1 MFVVYNC
8 FMEKVNCNEL
18 WRGWMDFYPNDTQV
32 IQCKESLSNFSKDD
46 WAEMSEEATHLMQTL
61 VDLVLYSIP
70 LKDKISENCFDL
82 FIKHVDEWFFIVNKT
97 FIIKLIHSCQTDE
110 KFLHFFDRFHPG
122 LTKHFMKL
130 MMVYMYKL
138 PD

>member
-1 MFVVYNC
+1 
-8 FMEKVNCNEL
+8 MEKVNCNEL

-46 WAEMSEEATHLMQTL
+46 WVSMSEEATHLMQTL
-61 VDLVLYSIP
+61 VNLVLHNTP
-70 LKDKISENCFDL
+70 LKDKASENCFDL

-122 LTKHFMKL
+122 LTKHFMN
-130 MMVYMYKL
+130 YIF
-138 PD
+138 

>member
-1 MFVVYNC
+1 MD
-8 FMEKVNCNEL
+8 KVSCSEL
-18 WRGWMDFYPNDTQV
+18 WRDWMIDYPQDSKV
-32 IQCKESLSNFSKDD
+32 MDCKESISKFSKDD
-46 WAEMSEEATHLMQTL
+46 WVKMSEEATHLVQTL
-61 VDLVLYSIP
+61 VNLVLNKTP
-70 LKDKISENCFDL
+70 LKDKTSEECFDL
-82 FIKHVDEWFFIVNKT
+82 FIKHVDEWFFTVNKT